1 MLLLGNLVLLPALR
15 RRIPSSLALQ
25 RFAVCAMA
33 VPGFALFPLAAACC
47 AGDDG
52 AATLAVL
59 PVFFLRITSVGL
71 IFTLSF
77 QFING
82 VVDEGHRSMLGGVT
96 GAAQQAG
103 NVARFLTPSA
113 SAWLVA
119 WANASPYRFPLD
131 HTLPFTLFGVA
142 WLAPLYFNLR
152 LKEADVAA

>member
-1 MLLLGNLVLLPALR
+1 MAETNLSYKPA
-15 RRIPSSLALQ
+15 S
-25 RFAVCAMA
+25 VCSKR
-33 VPGFALFPLAAACC
+33 ACST
-47 AGDDG
+47 DDFG
-52 AATLAVL
+52 
-59 PVFFLRITSVGL
+59 G
-71 IFTLSF
+71 
-77 QFING
+77 
-82 VVDEGHRSMLGGVT
+82 LGGVT

-152 LKEADVAA
+152 LKEADVTA

>member
-1 MLLLGNLVLLPALR
+1 M
-15 RRIPSSLALQ
+15 
-25 RFAVCAMA
+25 
-33 VPGFALFPLAAACC
+33 
-47 AGDDG
+47 
-52 AATLAVL
+52 L

-131 HTLPFTLFGVA
+131 HTLPFTLFGFA